1 MAKAPKA
8 EVSQTVRTEETTPAV
23 VPSVPPKEKPKASD
37 KPSPDAKPKK
47 VYVTESGLT
56 IEEY

>member
-8 EVSQTVRTEETTPAV
+8 EVSKVKEEAATPEVAPP
-23 VPSVPPKEKPKASD
+23 VPSNPKASD
-37 KPSPDAKPKK
+37 KPNPNAKPKK
-47 VYVTESGLT
+47 VYVSESGLT